1 MKTVWK
7 YPIPIEDHFTL
18 EMPLAAKVL
27 TVQLQDDPSGLSS
40 LAPYLWALVDPAN
53 VDAMRTRRFRLAG
66 TGHPIE
72 DTDGLKYIATFQ
84 MLSGRLVWHVFEE
97 NGA

>member
-7 YPIPIEDHFTL
+7 YPVTIGDEFTL

-27 TVQLQDDPSGLSS
+27 TVQVQHG
-40 LAPYLWALVDPAN
+40 APYLWALVDPAN

-72 DTDGLKYIATFQ
+72 DTDGLKYVGTFQ
-84 MLSGRLVWHVFEE
+84 MFGGSLVWHVFEE